1 MIVILNHVKML
12 RAARHAIAWMPV
24 SSSLGI
30 DSIRVSL
37 TLTLRLRGAGYRGYS
52 SLPHYVNPNFR
63 RHWFRH
69 ILVAFSPGGM
79 LPLPFQLWLGVSKD
93 LLVSYSLSYGNG

>member
-1 MIVILNHVKML
+1 ML

-37 TLTLRLRGAGYRGYS
+37 RLRGAGYRRYS
-52 SLPHYVNPNFR
+52 SLPHHVNPNFH

-79 LPLPFQLWLGVSKD
+79 LPLPFPVVAWIPRRD
-93 LLVSYSLSYGNG
+93 PC